1 MQQTKSEQK
10 LVELRTGFE
19 DKYEELE
26 NEKKKLVSLQVKI
39 KGLEDVIKGTK
50 SVETIDE
57 RFVESISKG
66 DNESRKSAHLYN
78 PSDDDELKKERNL
91 LFLYALQ
98 VTREFILES
107 KCMRNN
113 ITFLRTYWGAKD
125 KGADSGKKE
134 LIEFTQADRR
144 KMAPALFQALGL
156 LTPVISSSFASVA
169 CLRMFR
175 LVGLYPCSA
184 C

>member
-1 MQQTKSEQK
+1 MSDCREELDSFMQQTKSEQK

-39 KGLEDVIKGTK
+39 KGLEDVVKGTK

-78 PSDDDELKKERNL
+78 PSDDDELKRS
-91 LFLYALQ
+91 
-98 VTREFILES
+98 VTCYFCTR
-107 KCMRNN
+107 CR
-113 ITFLRTYWGAKD
+113 
-125 KGADSGKKE
+125 
-134 LIEFTQADRR
+134 
-144 KMAPALFQALGL
+144 
-156 LTPVISSSFASVA
+156 
-169 CLRMFR
+169 
-175 LVGLYPCSA
+175 
-184 C
+184 